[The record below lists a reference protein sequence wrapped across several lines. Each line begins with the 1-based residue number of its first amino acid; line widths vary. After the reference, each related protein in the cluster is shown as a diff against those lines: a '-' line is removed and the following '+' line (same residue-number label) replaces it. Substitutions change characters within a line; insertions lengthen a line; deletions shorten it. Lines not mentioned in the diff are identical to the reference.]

1 MNQPKNSPVKG
12 ELVPVQID
20 YKTAG
25 ADFWKRYHVY
35 RRLRQEELRPDDPLR
50 PDDIEEKRL
59 QHESPFDVEYHYEV
73 ARDGLLLSW
82 FSGTCLKP
90 GTPEYESSGHLF
102 WADLYVRPD
111 HRRQGIGSSWVPLI
125 VELMD
130 AHGCTKVGF
139 STEDGPGHEFLKSL
153 GAEAKL
159 VGAENRLKL
168 ADVDWK
174 MVERWIEEGPKRS
187 PQTRLETYD
196 GPLPEAMWDDF
207 APQLSSMLNT
217 IPFENLDIGTIVVTP
232 DHMRDFYVRLVISGE
247 RLHTILTREP
257 DGVISSITDMT
268 WDPNRPSILEQ
279 RFTGV
284 RPDARGRGL
293 GKWIK
298 AGMLGH
304 LHKVY
309 PQAQF
314 VVTENAGSNA
324 PMLAI
329 NKKLG
334 FKQYRVETEY
344 QVGRDRLADRLK
356 GLPAGRRR

>member
-1 MNQPKNSPVKG
+1 MNRHAVG
-12 ELVPVQID
+12 EYLPARID

-25 ADFWKRYHVY
+25 PEFWKRYHIY
-35 RRLRQEELRPDDPLR
+35 RRLRQKESRPDDPIR
-50 PDDIEEKRL
+50 PDEVEEKRL
-59 QHESPFDVEYHYEV
+59 QHDSPFDFEYHYEI

-82 FSGTCLKP
+82 FSGTTLKP

-130 AHGCTKVGF
+130 AHGNTKVGF
-139 STEDGPGHEFLKSL
+139 STEEAPGHAFLKSL
-153 GAEAKL
+153 GAEPKL

-174 MVERWIEEGPKRS
+174 MVERWVEEGSKRS
-187 PQTRLETYD
+187 PHTKFQMYD
-196 GPLPEAMWDDF
+196 GPLPDSMWDEF
-207 APQLSSMLNT
+207 APQLSTMLNT

-232 DHMRDFYVRLVISGE
+232 DHFRDFYEKLAISGE

-257 DGVISSITDMT
+257 DGTVSSITDMT
-268 WDPNRPSILEQ
+268 WDPTRPAILEQ

-298 AGMLGH
+298 AAMLVH
-304 LHKVY
+304 LHKLY
-309 PQAQF
+309 PQAKW
-314 VVTENAGSNA
+314 VATENAGSNE

-334 FKQYRVETEY
+334 FKQYRSGTEY
-344 QVGRDRLADRLK
+344 QIGRDSLA
-356 GLPAGRRR
+356 ARRR

>member
-1 MNQPKNSPVKG
+1 MNRPAIDEV
-12 ELVPVQID
+12 VPARID
-20 YKTAG
+20 HKTAG
-25 ADFWKRYHVY
+25 PDFWKRYHAY
-35 RRLRQEELRPDDPLR
+35 RRVRHEESRPDDPLR

-59 QHESPFDVEYHYEV
+59 KRDSPFEIDYHYEI
-73 ARDGLLLSW
+73 AKEGLLLSW
-82 FSGTCLKP
+82 FTGMTVKP
-90 GTPEYESSGHLF
+90 GTPEYESSKHLF
-102 WADLYVRPD
+102 WADIYVHPA
-111 HRRQGIGSSWVPLI
+111 HRRQGIGSSWGPLI

-130 AHGCTKVGF
+130 THGCTTVGF
-139 STEDGPGHEFLKSL
+139 GTEEAPGHAFLKAL

-174 MVERWIEEGPKRS
+174 MVERWIDEGPKRS
-187 PQTRLETYD
+187 PQTKFEIYD
-196 GPLPEAMWDDF
+196 GPLPETMWDDF

-232 DHMRDFYVRLVISGE
+232 DHVRDFHARLVLSGE
-247 RLHTILTREP
+247 HLHTILTREP
-257 DGVISSITDMT
+257 DGVISSITDMV
-268 WDPNRPSILEQ
+268 WDPNRASILEQ

-298 AGMLGH
+298 AAMLAH
-304 LHKVY
+304 LHKLY
-309 PQAQF
+309 PQAQW

-334 FKQYRVETEY
+334 FKQYRVGTEY
-344 QVGRDRLADRLK
+344 QVSRHGLADRLK
-356 GLPAGRRR
+356 GLSARRRS